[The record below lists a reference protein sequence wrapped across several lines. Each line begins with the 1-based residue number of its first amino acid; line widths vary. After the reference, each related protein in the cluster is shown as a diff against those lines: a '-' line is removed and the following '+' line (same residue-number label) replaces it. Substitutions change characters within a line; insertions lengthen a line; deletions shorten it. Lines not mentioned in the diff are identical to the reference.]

1 MNYKDQEY
9 YNHKNRSAARLYERD
24 RREQYDVPRKKIKL
38 SSRSDDRRFILEQ
51 LDE

>member
-1 MNYKDQEY
+1 MNYKDQY
-9 YNHKNRSAARLYERD
+9 YNHKNRSARLYERD